1 MWLHRCHI
9 EEDKIPYYKY
19 TFPTKALAPQPR
31 NACIIIRSCE
41 HASDS
46 NFFSVIYATYSRYIT
61 FCTEA
66 SFSPTMHKREEKICS
81 NIYCHVNI
89 RSHVTMLYTID
100 DNKFGR
106 CFKQKSKAKPC
117 MGHPN
122 KISVGLHFCRSSL
135 YF

>member
-9 EEDKIPYYKY
+9 EKDKIPYYKY

-66 SFSPTMHKREEKICS
+66 SFSPTMHKREEKIYVRVWPCYIAI
-81 NIYCHVNI
+81 NG
-89 RSHVTMLYTID
+89 
-100 DNKFGR
+100 NKFGR
-106 CFKQKSKAKPC
+106 CFKQNSNAKTC

-122 KISVGLHFCRSSL
+122 KISVGLQYCHSIL